1 MREHKEGVEQISEE
15 MRWGRK
21 LLEETGR
28 ESTYKREEEIQR
40 GKEEERIR
48 RGYDEAGGIE
58 KKRV

>member
-1 MREHKEGVEQISEE
+1 MEWNKKSEE

-28 ESTYKREEEIQR
+28 ESIYKREEEIQR